1 MREIP
6 KPFEQ
11 FMHFKGKRYQV
22 LQIAIH
28 SETREKLVIYQALY
42 GDYLTYARPL
52 DMFLSEVD
60 HAKYPLVKQK
70 YRFTRIVGG
79 KLVEEEGEP
88 APNANN
94 GAAEMVQPETEAVKK
109 EVPYLKVNTQE
120 AREQREVIHVEEK
133 VQKPAQTEL
142 TEEEQKLDP
151 LLIEFLDADTTEK
164 RINILTALHG
174 RITHEMMNTIAIVM
188 DLEVP
193 DGDIE
198 ERYQQIRFAL
208 QTKKKYERTR

>member
-70 YRFTRIVGG
+70 YRFTRIVGE

-88 APNANN
+88 ASNANN
-94 GAAEMVQPETEAVKK
+94 GAAEMVQQETETVKK

-120 AREQREVIHVEEK
+120 AREQKEVIHVEEK

>member
-70 YRFTRIVGG
+70 YRFTRIVGE

-88 APNANN
+88 AANANN
-94 GAAEMVQPETEAVKK
+94 GAAEMVQQETETVKQ
-109 EVPYLKVNTQE
+109 EVP
-120 AREQREVIHVEEK
+120 
-133 VQKPAQTEL
+133 
-142 TEEEQKLDP
+142 
-151 LLIEFLDADTTEK
+151 
-164 RINILTALHG
+164 
-174 RITHEMMNTIAIVM
+174 
-188 DLEVP
+188 
-193 DGDIE
+193 
-198 ERYQQIRFAL
+198 
-208 QTKKKYERTR
+208 